1 MITVSRQTVK
11 KSNARKGQAAME
23 TMVTIGMILVF
34 VIPILLLLLVGSQA
48 RFESLSQVQGS
59 SVVRIIADS
68 INEVYVEGPTA
79 SKVAV
84 VNFPTNTQSI
94 LIRENEVILTLETR
108 SGPTDISTSFF
119 GEINETIFL
128 ETSPGKAP
136 VGLYPLKFNTDSEGK
151 VVIVHG
157 G

>member
-1 MITVSRQTVK
+1 MSR
-11 KSNARKGQAAME
+11 SSRKGQSAME
-23 TMVTIGMILVF
+23 TMVTVGMILVF

-68 INEVYVEGPTA
+68 INEVYVEGPRA

-94 LIRENEVILTLETR
+94 LIRENEVVLTLETT

-119 GEINETIFL
+119 GVMNQTELVLVTHQDK
-128 ETSPGKAP
+128 PP
-136 VGLYPLKFNTDSEGK
+136 VGLYPLKFYTDEEGK
-151 VVIVHG
+151 VVIDHG

>member
-1 MITVSRQTVK
+1 MK
-11 KSNARKGQAAME
+11 KSNTRKGQSAME

-94 LIRENEVILTLETR
+94 LIRENEVVLTLETT

-119 GEINETIFL
+119 GDINETELYL
-128 ETSPGKAP
+128 ETPSGKAP
-136 VGLYPLKFNTDSEGK
+136 VGLYPLKFYTNEYGK
-151 VVIVHG
+151 VVIEHG